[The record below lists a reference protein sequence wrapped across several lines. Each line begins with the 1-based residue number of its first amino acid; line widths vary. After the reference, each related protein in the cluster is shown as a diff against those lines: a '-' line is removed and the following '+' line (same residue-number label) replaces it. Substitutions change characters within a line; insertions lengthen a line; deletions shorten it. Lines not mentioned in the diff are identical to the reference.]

1 VTPTGAVIMGIFAII
16 WWIAGL
22 RSAGYGPAVV
32 WATPVLAS
40 LALGAA
46 ATRLRGATG
55 TLDAVEEARRN
66 RLVMIW
72 SAAEGVAIFIAINV
86 LVNVGHRDA
95 FVPVVALIVGAHF
108 VPLARGLP
116 APTYF
121 VTAAALIAVGLV
133 GLAMPTLRERLT
145 IVSAAA
151 AVILWIT
158 AGVVLRRV
166 SRSVKRVEIP

>member
-1 VTPTGAVIMGIFAII
+1 MTPTGAVILGIFAVI

-22 RSAGYGPAVV
+22 RAAAQGPAVV
-32 WATPVLAS
+32 WVVPLLAS
-40 LALGAA
+40 VALGAA
-46 ATRLRGATG
+46 VLRLRGAVG
-55 TLDAVEEARRN
+55 GLDDADAARRN

-86 LVNVGHRDA
+86 LVKVGHRDA

-108 VPLARGLP
+108 IPLARGLP
-116 APTYF
+116 APTYY
-121 VTAAALIAVGLV
+121 VTAAALIAVGIV
-133 GLAMPTLRERLT
+133 GLAMPVLAARITL
-145 IVSAAA
+145 VSAAA

-166 SRSVKRVEIP
+166 ARSVRPVEIP